1 MTGGVLVLINQQPS
15 AEWAP
20 TGGVLGPGCQQKGTG
35 EGAGR
40 GAYSSSQEPLCCT
53 TQHTCHVPGN
63 GGDIDA
69 GELLSRARSQQW
81 CASSAVLSVVTP
93 VNQPDTAPGVVQWSS
108 GPWHRL
114 RQENICPTAHC
125 HTMVTMLPSHS

>member
-1 MTGGVLVLINQQPS
+1 MTGEVLVLINQQPS

-40 GAYSSSQEPLCCT
+40 GAYSSSQEPLCST
-53 TQHTCHVPGN
+53 TQHTCHVPDN

-69 GELLSRARSQQW
+69 GSCYPEQGASTGVRAV
-81 CASSAVLSVVTP
+81 SAQCCDSC
-93 VNQPDTAPGVVQWSS
+93 QSA
-108 GPWHRL
+108 
-114 RQENICPTAHC
+114 
-125 HTMVTMLPSHS
+125 